1 MTKWKKGR
9 RFRKKGGPFHENRL
23 DWLYRKNRYCYY
35 ILLFSLIL
43 ALSLSIFEGLSQIE
57 FHAWKSILF
66 TLLWAYISGSL
77 LSFGLF
83 FDFSKSRWDLRLPQ
97 LIDNQPR
104 LMSIN
109 ELTLTSYRPRPC
121 NLQAQPGQPSQD
133 YSFFDDLCCHF
144 EVGLW
149 AIPCP
154 SIVVPLSLVSF
165 VSQRA
170 AAFLSFTLTVARRTT
185 KTAKPGVLRSQLLR
199 RERQLLQH
207 SSESVGS
214 SC

>member
-1 MTKWKKGR
+1 MTFVVPWPNGKKAAALE
-9 RFRKKGGPFHENRL
+9 KKKALSMKIDLIGSTE
-23 DWLYRKNRYCYY
+23 KSRYCYY
-35 ILLFSLIL
+35 FFFPWSL
-43 ALSLSIFEGLSQIE
+43 LSLSIFEGLSQIE

-109 ELTLTSYRPRPC
+109 ELTLTSYRPRPR

-170 AAFLSFTLTVARRTT
+170 AAFLSFTLTVA
-185 KTAKPGVLRSQLLR
+185 Q
-199 RERQLLQH
+199 Q
-207 SSESVGS
+207 
-214 SC
+214 